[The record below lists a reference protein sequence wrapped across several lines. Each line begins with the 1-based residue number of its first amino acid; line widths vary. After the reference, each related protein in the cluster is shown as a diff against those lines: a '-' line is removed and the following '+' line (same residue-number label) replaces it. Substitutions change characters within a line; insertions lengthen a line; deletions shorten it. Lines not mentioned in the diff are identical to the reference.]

1 MKKKYEYLIE
11 QVDPNEFSRWEEV
24 NLEICSFTDLGIKV
38 AINEEYAG
46 LVYEDQVYQEY
57 QVGQKLKG
65 YVTGIRDDGRIDV
78 SLHPDKGRHVLST
91 FDRIIDHLKAVGGK
105 SAFGDKSDPEDI
117 RREFQVSK
125 KVFKQAIGG
134 LYKQRKIKITDEGIE
149 LVEK

>member
-78 SLHPDKGRHVLST
+78 SLHG
-91 FDRIIDHLKAVGGK
+91 
-105 SAFGDKSDPEDI
+105 
-117 RREFQVSK
+117 
-125 KVFKQAIGG
+125 
-134 LYKQRKIKITDEGIE
+134 
-149 LVEK
+149 